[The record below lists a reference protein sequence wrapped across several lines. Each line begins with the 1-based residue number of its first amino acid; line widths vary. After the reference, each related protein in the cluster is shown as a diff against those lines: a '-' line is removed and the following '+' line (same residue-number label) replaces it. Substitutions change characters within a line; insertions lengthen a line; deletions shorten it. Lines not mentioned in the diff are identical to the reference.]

1 MQLWPSPITLR
12 NVCNWPPAWVRLG
25 RAHARAA
32 KTITGEIGVLKEVR
46 CYEDRPGRIY
56 LTVDHDRTAYV
67 GCLLFDDQRLCK
79 HAFEH
84 LRRCY
89 GMAIQAVGT
98 SELTYE

>member
-1 MQLWPSPITLR
+1 MRLRPFPIELR
-12 NVCNWPPAWVRLG
+12 NVCNWLPAWVRLG

-46 CYEDRPGRIY
+46 CYEDRPGRVY
-56 LTVDHDRTAYV
+56 LTVDHSGTAYV
-67 GCLLFDDQRLCK
+67 ACVLLDDQRFCK

-89 GMAIQAVGT
+89 GMTIEAVGS
-98 SELTYE
+98 SELP

>member
-1 MQLWPSPITLR
+1 MQSHPFPITLR

-32 KTITGEIGVLKEVR
+32 KTITGEIGVLKEAR

-56 LTVDHDRTAYV
+56 LTVDYDRTAYV

-79 HAFEH
+79 QAFEH
-84 LRRCY
+84 LQRCY

-98 SELTYE
+98 SELPYE

>member
-1 MQLWPSPITLR
+1 MQLWPSPINLR
-12 NVCNWPPAWVRLG
+12 NVCNWPLAWVRLG

-32 KTITGEIGVLKEVR
+32 KTITGEIGVLKEAR
-46 CYEDRPGRIY
+46 RYEDRRGRID
-56 LTVDHDRTAYV
+56 LKVDHDPNAYLV
-67 GCLLFDDQRLCK
+67 CLLFHDQRFCK

-98 SELTYE
+98 SELPYE

>member
-1 MQLWPSPITLR
+1 MELRPSSVTLR
-12 NVCNWPPAWVRLG
+12 NACNWPPAWVRLG

-46 CYEDRPGRIY
+46 CYEDRPGRVY
-56 LTVDHDRTAYV
+56 LRVDHGGTAYV
-67 GCLLFDDQRLCK
+67 ACVLLDDQGFCQ

-89 GMAIQAVGT
+89 GMTIEAVGS
-98 SELTYE
+98 SELP

>member
-1 MQLWPSPITLR
+1 MRLRPFPIKLR

-46 CYEDRPGRIY
+46 CYEDRPGRVY
-56 LTVDHDRTAYV
+56 LTVDHGGTAYV
-67 GCLLFDDQRLCK
+67 ACVLLDDQGFCK
-79 HAFEH
+79 HAFER

-89 GMAIQAVGT
+89 GMTIEAVGR
-98 SELTYE
+98 SELP